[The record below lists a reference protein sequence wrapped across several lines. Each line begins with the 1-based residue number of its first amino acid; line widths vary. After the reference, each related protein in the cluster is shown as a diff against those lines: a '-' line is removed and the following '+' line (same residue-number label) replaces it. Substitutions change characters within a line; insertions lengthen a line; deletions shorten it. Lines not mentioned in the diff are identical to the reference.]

1 MSVHKDISSQ
11 LGRKN
16 REINLFI
23 QLDKEREAAIAKAVE
38 HSHADETYSLDRVNE
53 LTSQINELA
62 KQGSIPTRS
71 YVTNAMIE
79 EYVQKK
85 YRNK

>member
-1 MSVHKDISSQ
+1 MSVHRDISSQ
-11 LGRKN
+11 LERKN

-23 QLDKEREAAIAKAVE
+23 QLDKEREASITKAIE
-38 HSHADETYSLDRVNE
+38 HCHANEPYSIERINE

-71 YVTNAMIE
+71 YVTESMVK
-79 EYVQKK
+79 EYVRKK
-85 YRNK
+85 YGNE

>member
-1 MSVHKDISSQ
+1 MSVHRDISSQ

-23 QLDKEREAAIAKAVE
+23 QLDKEREAAIEKAIE
-38 HSHADETYSLDRVNE
+38 HCHANEPYSLDRINE
-53 LTSQINELA
+53 LTSEINELA

-71 YVTNAMIE
+71 YVTKMMIE
-79 EYVQKK
+79 EFVQKK
-85 YRNK
+85 RK